1 MMKVKEEKVKNKKT
15 EKIPEDLTF
24 KNIMTDE
31 LKAEMIFR
39 SSLVFFFMV
48 KLFILM
54 LLFLTFIKPKV
65 PTSASMSPTVKV
77 NDYMFF
83 LKTTEKQ
90 QLKRGNIVLFT
101 LSTGDE
107 IEYVKRV
114 IGLPGE
120 EVEVKENGDVYIDGK
135 LLEEKYFNKLGIPMY
150 GAGVTTVPENSY
162 FLMGDNRYDS
172 WDSRDFGAVNRENI
186 LGKLIVNIPLSK
198 LPWK

>member
-90 QLKRGNIVLFT
+90 QLKRGDIVLFT

-172 WDSRDFGAVNRENI
+172 WDSRDFGDRKSV
-186 LGKLIVNIPLSK
+186 V
-198 LPWK
+198 